1 MPRIKQFEARYVVKD
16 FWVELDG
23 QGGRQGLRSNA
34 ALGEA
39 IGITGQS
46 VGKYRKNIAP
56 MKLETMQK
64 LVTLLKPDIFI
75 VLRLLGYTEKEIRGY
90 AKHLQ
95 GV

>member
-1 MPRIKQFEARYVVKD
+1 MPRIKQLEAQYVVKD
-16 FWVELDG
+16 FWSEVDG
-23 QGGRQGLRSNA
+23 QSGRQGLRSNA

-64 LVTLLKPDIFI
+64 LVLLLKPDIP
-75 VLRLLGYTEKEIRGY
+75 VLLRLIGYTEKEIRAY

-95 GV
+95 GG